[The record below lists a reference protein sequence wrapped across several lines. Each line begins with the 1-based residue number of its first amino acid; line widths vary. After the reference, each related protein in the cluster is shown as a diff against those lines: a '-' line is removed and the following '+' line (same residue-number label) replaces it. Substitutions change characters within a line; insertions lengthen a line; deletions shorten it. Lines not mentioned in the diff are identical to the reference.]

1 MGLLFSYFQKGF
13 LHGGHELSNLDA
25 PSVVVLPSVASTKST
40 PLSGSISNWRAFT
53 DLEEE
58 KLQSASK
65 LLLEKDAEGDKSNSE
80 KHDSGAAIT
89 DPDAP
94 LQPHIVPVG
103 LDRLFSVNLH
113 ALILTPDFWSGSPVR
128 VIKSLWFYAPP
139 SGSSSSTTPSHL
151 MKIYPVD
158 SVLEVALES
167 AYREV
172 RPFQESYSEELKSA
186 LRLGPLAESK
196 LRVPLMGEGNAG
208 GIEVIFQDSTLA
220 RVYSTGVLGSI
231 SKSFFSSN
239 QAFGGGQVVIRG
251 FEAFKKYKKGRKSVE
266 KNSLKDLIDNSR
278 SSTPAGED
286 SEADASST
294 PPRSRANSTSGS
306 PPRISSKVSTP
317 SSSLK
322 LPNSTAS
329 PSLFETLKLKLNVAT
344 SLGSTGEGTDKK
356 RTINDTQEAMDGLRN
371 KEAGLEDSD
380 GVVREPEGKNFLFCR
395 DLIQL

>member
-1 MGLLFSYFQKGF
+1 M
-13 LHGGHELSNLDA
+13 
-25 PSVVVLPSVASTKST
+25 
-40 PLSGSISNWRAFT
+40 
-53 DLEEE
+53 
-58 KLQSASK
+58 
-65 LLLEKDAEGDKSNSE
+65 EKDDGAEFNSE
-80 KHDSGAAIT
+80 KNDGTPIT

-139 SGSSSSTTPSHL
+139 SGSSLSTSIPSHL
-151 MKIYPVD
+151 MKVYPVD

-167 AYREV
+167 AYQEV

-186 LRLGPLAESK
+186 LRLGPLAESR
-196 LRVPLMGEGNAG
+196 LRVPLMKGSEGNAG

-251 FEAFKKYKKGRKSVE
+251 FEAFKNHKRGKKSVE
-266 KNSLKDLIDNSR
+266 KNSMKDLVDSK
-278 SSTPAGED
+278 SSTPAEED
-286 SEADASST
+286 SEADTSST
-294 PPRSRANSTSGS
+294 PPRSRASSISGS
-306 PPRISSKVSTP
+306 PPRVSAISSTP
-317 SSSLK
+317 SSTLK
-322 LPNSTAS
+322 LPNATSSS

-344 SLGSTGEGTDKK
+344 SLADKK
-356 RTINDTQEAMDGLRN
+356 SKVNDTQEAMDGLRN

-380 GVVREPEGKNFLFCR
+380 GVVREPEGKFFCCKN
-395 DLIQL
+395 LIQI